1 MLPRSTSPK
10 ILSTT
15 PRLPSTTPPSHRS
28 TTRMLP
34 QPNTPRLHLIT
45 PPKWL
50 TTTPSCPSTTPPG
63 LQIITPQLMLPRATT
78 PKSQSITLPRAT
90 QLQLRLPS
98 ITKVQLTT
106 QRLLLRTT
114 LYRNI
119 TPRLQFTASQPTLHL
134 AATPKSPSTT
144 PKRPNITHP
153 HTLLQFTTPR
163 NPSIT
168 LLQTTTKQRLLFA
181 RPRFSSITLQSMLP
195 PATTPRPSS
204 TTIPRH
210 LSIIP
215 LLTLLRPTTSKLRSI
230 TLPPTYYRDA
240 PKY

>member
-1 MLPRSTSPK
+1 VADYYTELPK
-10 ILSTT
+10 YY
-15 PRLPSTTPPSHRS
+15 
-28 TTRMLP
+28 TTRASDYY
-34 QPNTPRLHLIT
+34 
-45 PPKWL
+45 
-50 TTTPSCPSTTPPG
+50 TTTYAS
-63 LQIITPQLMLPRATT
+63 RATT